1 MKVNRKFN
9 DLTKEDKKNLIVAL
23 QETPNMKEFL
33 VLLTII
39 FDLEE
44 NQPGQITKAL
54 ISEKIVSLVLPMIN
68 PKIKE

>member
-9 DLTKEDKKNLIVAL
+9 DLSKEDKKNLVVAL

-39 FDLEE
+39 FDLED
-44 NQPGQITKAL
+44 NQPGSITKSL

>member
-1 MKVNRKFN
+1 MKVNKKFN
-9 DLTKEDKKNLIVAL
+9 DLTKEEKNNLVVAL

-33 VLLTII
+33 LLLTII

-54 ISEKIVSLVLPMIN
+54 ISTKIVSLVLPMIN
-68 PKIKE
+68 PKLKE

>member
-9 DLTKEDKKNLIVAL
+9 DLTKEDKKNLVVAL

-39 FDLEE
+39 FDLEQ
-44 NQPGQITKAL
+44 NQPGAITKAL